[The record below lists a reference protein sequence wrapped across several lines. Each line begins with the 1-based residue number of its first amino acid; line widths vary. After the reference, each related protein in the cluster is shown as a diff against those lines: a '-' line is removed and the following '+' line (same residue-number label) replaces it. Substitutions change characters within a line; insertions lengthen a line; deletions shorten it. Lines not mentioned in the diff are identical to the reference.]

1 MYKDRECQTL
11 SERSKNMAEKT
22 KEPFKL
28 QLGED
33 IITVAFLS
41 KQGKSFR
48 LPDGSYLVEP
58 GERKAYFVLNDKYV
72 LGEIKQGSPW
82 KAQAASL
89 WAARVSAPKKEKKE
103 SKKDSCD
110 RITESIFGK

>member
-28 QLGED
+28 QLGGD
-33 IITVAFLS
+33 TITVVFLS

-48 LPDGSYLVEP
+48 LPDGSYLVETT
-58 GERKAYFVLNDKYV
+58 GERKAYFLLNGKWI
-72 LGEIKQGSPW
+72 LGDVKGGLSW
-82 KAQAASL
+82 RSQAATL
-89 WAARVSAPKKEKKE
+89 WAARVSSPT
-103 SKKDSCD
+103 KKDCSCNK
-110 RITESIFGK
+110 ITRAIFNNK